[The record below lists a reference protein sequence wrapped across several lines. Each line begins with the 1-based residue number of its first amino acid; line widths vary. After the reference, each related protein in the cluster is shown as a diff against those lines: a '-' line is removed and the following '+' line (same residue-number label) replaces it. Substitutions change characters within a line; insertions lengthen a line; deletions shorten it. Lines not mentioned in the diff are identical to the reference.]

1 MLSKSELGKSQMTIY
16 GNLFCQGFVK
26 VYQMKHFATK
36 YRLVYDKG
44 FKSYVQFDAE
54 RVEFDFLELWRFGS
68 YSFFGATTFLE
79 LCVFGAMVFLEL
91 WRFWSYNVFGAM
103 AFSDLWRFWSYVGVF
118 GAISEFAGFKCCSC
132 CCVDQTF
139 SLLLYLLYFV
149 ILYFDIDWFR
159 FYYFDTVLLWTFLIV
174 FQRSTK
180 SKRFRE

>member
-1 MLSKSELGKSQMTIY
+1 VKFALTSETSSALEICKGIYNGKNKRGKTVSLRSTIIRENA
-16 GNLFCQGFVK
+16 NLN
-26 VYQMKHFATK
+26 KHNFATK

-149 ILYFDIDWFR
+149 ILYFDID
-159 FYYFDTVLLWTFLIV
+159 
-174 FQRSTK
+174 
-180 SKRFRE
+180 